1 MSKLKLLLVVACI
14 VVISSTQFVFAE
26 SAGNQLRLASKGRV
40 SVTSHFP
47 GLIVWTNI
55 KGQDASF
62 LVRTE
67 DGLLRVTA
75 VLAESDQCE
84 QENRSL
90 CFEGSIKSLKN
101 NIAFIVFFIHIMNR
115 YSRFFYVRS
124 NNFSLNIYPEHSL
137 AAKLRQQ
144 GRMDVDYFFRECA
157 DYFFRDKPEKTCKHN
172 ERWIFLMKKIQNDI

>member
-84 QENRSL
+84 QEKLSL

-101 NIAFIVFFIHIMNR
+101 NIAFKEGDTFKLGIDLVGKKEYFSFTSGFFENVDVSIDLQKIVIR
-115 YSRFFYVRS
+115 
-124 NNFSLNIYPEHSL
+124 
-137 AAKLRQQ
+137 
-144 GRMDVDYFFRECA
+144 
-157 DYFFRDKPEKTCKHN
+157 
-172 ERWIFLMKKIQNDI
+172 